1 MSVTQSVQV
10 GGREKVFMKLA
21 SMHSDN
27 RKRERERESIFQ
39 KHLWSQQTC
48 ARAFTRKIYRLDL
61 PNEMPFNSP
70 IRIAPRPSNV
80 NVKQIEHSRRE
91 GSNSSIN
98 VRQSSSSVTC
108 TVVPKPPNV
117 KSRHGHFCHR
127 ACYRYTPIQC
137 NMVVA
142 CTRGT

>member
-10 GGREKVFMKLA
+10 GGREEVFVKLA

-27 RKRERERESIFQ
+27 RKRERERVSSRNICGVS
-39 KHLWSQQTC
+39 KH

-80 NVKQIEHSRRE
+80 NVKQTEHSRRE